1 MSRQILSGLLYINDY
16 YYEKIDVR
24 VRDYPL
30 MQSPID
36 MTVILLTYVFFS
48 VCAGPR
54 LMANRKPFHLN
65 SAMVIYN
72 LSMVLFNAYI
82 VYEFLMSGWATTF
95 TWRCDLID
103 TSSTPEAFRRVRVAW
118 MFYISKYI
126 ELLDTVFFVLRKK
139 QSQITFLHVFH
150 HSVMPWSWWWGVTL
164 TPAGGMGTFHPMVN
178 SAVHVIMYFYY
189 GLSAAGPRF
198 QKYLWWKKYMT
209 AIQLIQ
215 FILVSIHIT
224 QYYFME
230 RCDYQFP
237 LWIHL
242 IWMYGV
248 FFFILFSHFWVQAY
262 MKGKRLPAS
271 HSPKAMNGL
280 TEDAVAVVANGNH
293 IGNGH
298 VPHQTNG
305 TIFMGKVKE
314 I

>member
-16 YYEKIDVR
+16 YYEKIDIR
-24 VRDYPL
+24 VREYPL

-48 VCAGPR
+48 VYVGPQ

-103 TSSTPEAFRRVRVAW
+103 TSRTPEAFRRVRVAW

-139 QSQITFLHVFH
+139 QNQITFLHVFH

-209 AIQLIQ
+209 AIQLTQ
-215 FILVSIHIT
+215 FILVSVHIS

-230 RCDYQFP
+230 KCDYQFP

-262 MKGKRLPAS
+262 IKGKRLPAS
-271 HSPKAMNGL
+271 QSPKTVNGL
-280 TEDAVAVVANGNH
+280 TEGAVTVVANGNH

-298 VPHQTNG
+298 VSQQTNG
-305 TIFMGKVKE
+305 KIFMGKVKE